1 MARLCVGMAGLALA
15 ACAPDSATDGDR
27 AAPTFDGIAAD
38 ETVNFTGTEPFWGG
52 EVRGDTLTYSTPE
65 DIEGTQIAVSRFAGL
80 GGVSWSGELDG
91 QPFDLSLTEG
101 ECSDGMSDR
110 TYPYTVTL
118 KIGDDTR
125 EGCAWTDA
133 QPFEG
138 PEAP

>member
-1 MARLCVGMAGLALA
+1 M
-15 ACAPDSATDGDR
+15 
-27 AAPTFDGIAAD
+27 
-38 ETVNFTGTEPFWGG
+38 TV
-52 EVRGDTLTYSTPE
+52 TP
-65 DIEGTQIAVSRFAGL
+65 GA
-80 GGVSWSGELDG
+80 
-91 QPFDLSLTEG
+91 
-101 ECSDGMSDR
+101 CSDGMSDR

>member
-1 MARLCVGMAGLALA
+1 MRLLVVAIPLLLA
-15 ACAPDSATDGDR
+15 ACQTENGARAPGTSPEG
-27 AAPTFDGIAAD
+27 FDAIGKS
-38 ETVNFTGTEPFWGG
+38 ETIRFTGTEPFWSGKVSG
-52 EVRGDTLTYSTPE
+52 ESLTYKTPE
-65 DIEGTQIAVSRFAGL
+65 NADGIRFA
-80 GGVSWSGELDG
+80 VRRFSGQG
-91 QPFDLSLTEG
+91 A
-101 ECSDGMSDR
+101 CSDGMSDR

>member
-1 MARLCVGMAGLALA
+1 MVSGLLSAG
-15 ACAPDSATDGDR
+15 
-27 AAPTFDGIAAD
+27 
-38 ETVNFTGTEPFWGG
+38 
-52 EVRGDTLTYSTPE
+52 
-65 DIEGTQIAVSRFAGL
+65 GL
-80 GGVSWSGELDG
+80 GFSGTLDG
-91 QPFDLSLTEG
+91 AAFDMTVTPG
-101 ECSDGMSDR
+101 ACSDGMSDR